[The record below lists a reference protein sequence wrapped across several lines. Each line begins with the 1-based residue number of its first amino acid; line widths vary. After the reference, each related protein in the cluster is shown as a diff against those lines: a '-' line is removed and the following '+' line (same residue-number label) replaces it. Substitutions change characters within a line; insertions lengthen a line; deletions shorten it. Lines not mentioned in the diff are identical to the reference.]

1 MKLLKP
7 IAEEKSRKIFLV
19 FFILSCLLPLLIM
32 LFIIYQYL
40 QPVIDADGSGLL
52 GETLTLGLLAMLFFP
67 ILSFFLM
74 SRRIRTLEQLTRE
87 IRAKSSE
94 VTEGKRGFGE
104 QQIETGEIY
113 RLEAAGAAA
122 EAGEE
127 NEIQSLIQSF
137 NDIFQTAA
145 DQLDERE
152 HLKELLASL
161 IALASDLTAEL
172 ESTRLFPLIIS
183 RVTEVMNV
191 ERTSLYVVD
200 LDNRELWTKV
210 AEGIDPITLPIGKG
224 ISGRVAATGEVI
236 NVADAWELP
245 YFDRSFDLINN
256 FRTRSVLCLPV
267 KTPAGEII
275 GVLQVINKKGDK
287 GFDLKDEVFMKSLA
301 SQVGIALE
309 NSFLIDEIKLSFNSS
324 ISTLSAI
331 VDARHP
337 LTAGHSERV
346 TEYSHLI
353 AREMTLGR
361 NETEVLRLAAMLHDI
376 GKIGIRDAVLLKDG
390 LFTPEERQEMN
401 SHPVKTKII
410 LEKFHFPRSLRS
422 VPEVACRHHEKIDG
436 RGYPDGL
443 TGDQFSLGSKIIAV
457 ADVFDALTSPRE
469 YPKYDGDKTMGRG
482 AMPLMQAI
490 SIIQKEAGSQFA
502 PEVVS
507 AFLRC
512 VPQALLLYRG
522 SHFAPEYADEA
533 IRRLAPEYLH
543 GAALPMPSAAIADV
557 AQERQRPLPEEK
569 R

>member
-1 MKLLKP
+1 MKVFKP
-7 IAEEKSRKIFLV
+7 IVDEKSRKIFLV

-32 LFIIYQYL
+32 LFIIYEYL

-52 GETLTLGLLAMLFFP
+52 GEKLALGLLAMLFFP
-67 ILSFFLM
+67 VLSFFLM
-74 SRRIRTLEQLTRE
+74 SRRICALEELTRE
-87 IRAKSSE
+87 IRAKSAE
-94 VTEGKRGFGE
+94 VTEGKKGFAE
-104 QQIETGEIY
+104 QQIETREIY
-113 RLEAAGAAA
+113 RIQEVGAAA
-122 EAGEE
+122 EAGDE
-127 NEIQSLIQSF
+127 NEIQSLVRSF
-137 NDIFQTAA
+137 NGIFQTAA
-145 DQLDERE
+145 DQLSERE

-172 ESTRLFPLIIS
+172 ESSRLFPLIIS

-191 ERTSLYVVD
+191 ERTSLYIVD
-200 LDNRELWTKV
+200 WDKQELWTKV

-275 GVLQVINKKGDK
+275 GVLQVINKKEDR
-287 GFDLKDEVFMKSLA
+287 GFDLRDEVFMKSLA

-309 NSFLIDEIKLSFNSS
+309 NSLLIDEIKLSFNSS

-346 TEYSHLI
+346 TEYSQLI
-353 AREMTLGR
+353 AREMNLGR
-361 NETEVLRLAAMLHDI
+361 NETEALRLAAMLHDI

-390 LFTPEERQEMN
+390 LFTPEERREMN
-401 SHPVKTKII
+401 THPVKTRII

-436 RGYPDGL
+436 SGYPDGL
-443 TGDQFSLGSKIIAV
+443 AGDQFALGSKIIAV

-502 PEVVS
+502 PEVVN

-512 VPQALLLYRG
+512 VPQALRLYRG
-522 SHFAPEYADEA
+522 GHFAPEYVDEA

-543 GAALPMPSAAIADV
+543 STVLPTPAAGILDA
-557 AQERQRPLPEEK
+557 AQERQRSAPEGK
-569 R
+569 K